1 MQRVVVTGMGLIS
14 ALGQDL
20 DTVWDRLHIYKNAVR
35 VLPELKTFKG
45 LNSHLGSVIDDFQIP
60 QSFTRKTTRT
70 MGKVALLATASA
82 DKAVTQAGLLAEDLT
97 NGRTGVAYGSSSGSP
112 ISLVDFY
119 EMLKTHE
126 VKTVS
131 SGTYIKMM
139 PQTCAVNLSL
149 YFKTTG
155 RLIPTN
161 TACTS
166 GALSIGLAYESIKY
180 GLQDVMI
187 AGGAE
192 EFSSTQVAV
201 FDTLYATS
209 TKNDDPQKTPIPF
222 DKNRDGL
229 VIGEGAGTL
238 ILESLEHAQNRGAK
252 IYAEI
257 VGFGTNTDG
266 AHITQPSTQTM
277 ALALKNAISD
287 ANISTAEIGY
297 VNAHGTATLQ
307 GDIAETTAV
316 EATFQRPVAISSLKS
331 YIGHTLGACGTLE
344 AIITILMLNNN
355 WYAPTLNLNETD
367 PACAKLD
374 YIKDEGRAIETCYVM
389 SNNFA
394 FGGINTSLI
403 FKKFEQ

>member
-82 DKAVTQAGLLAEDLT
+82 DKAVTQAGLSAEDLT

-149 YFKTTG
+149 YFKTK
-155 RLIPTN
+155 R
-161 TACTS
+161 
-166 GALSIGLAYESIKY
+166 
-180 GLQDVMI
+180 
-187 AGGAE
+187 
-192 EFSSTQVAV
+192 
-201 FDTLYATS
+201 
-209 TKNDDPQKTPIPF
+209 
-222 DKNRDGL
+222 
-229 VIGEGAGTL
+229 
-238 ILESLEHAQNRGAK
+238 
-252 IYAEI
+252 
-257 VGFGTNTDG
+257 
-266 AHITQPSTQTM
+266 
-277 ALALKNAISD
+277 
-287 ANISTAEIGY
+287 
-297 VNAHGTATLQ
+297 
-307 GDIAETTAV
+307 
-316 EATFQRPVAISSLKS
+316 
-331 YIGHTLGACGTLE
+331 
-344 AIITILMLNNN
+344 NN
-355 WYAPTLNLNETD
+355 
-367 PACAKLD
+367 
-374 YIKDEGRAIETCYVM
+374 
-389 SNNFA
+389 
-394 FGGINTSLI
+394 
-403 FKKFEQ
+403 KKR